1 LYPLIFIAEM
11 IKLGDNTFGKIFK
24 ITSFGESHGMLV
36 GVIIDGTP
44 AGLEFELD
52 IIQRELD
59 KRRPGQSHITTSRAE
74 LDKAEVLSG
83 IFNNKTTGAPIC
95 LLVKN
100 EDVDSSKYERFKE
113 MLRPSQVDYVLSQK
127 FGGFADYRGSGR
139 FSGRITAGFVMA
151 GALAKQILNKV
162 NISVFA
168 YTKSIGKIEDSTNYY
183 IKDIN
188 NFIQKR
194 EISPV
199 RALNPDLSKK
209 MVHEIEVV
217 QKANDS
223 IGGTISCIISNFP
236 VGIGGPIFNGLES
249 NISKAIF
256 SIPAIKGIEFG
267 AGFKAAKMKGSE
279 HNDPWTIKEGKIR
292 TVKNDSGGIIGGI
305 STGMP
310 IKFTVA
316 VKPTPSIGLTQKSV
330 NIKTMKEEEIKIEG
344 RHDPC
349 IVPRAV
355 VVVESMAAIVLL
367 DYLLIEGKIPS
378 VLKT

>member
-1 LYPLIFIAEM
+1 M

-24 ITSFGESHGMLV
+24 ITSFGESHGTLV
-36 GVIIDGTP
+36 GVIIDGAP
-44 AGLEFELD
+44 AGLEFDLD

-59 KRRPGQSHITTSRAE
+59 KRRPGQSHLTTSRVE

-95 LLVKN
+95 LIVKN
-100 EDVDSSKYERFKE
+100 VDVDSSKYERFKE

-127 FGGFADYRGSGR
+127 FGDFADHRGSGR

-168 YTKSIGKIEDSTNYY
+168 YTKSIGKIEDSINYY

-188 NFIQKR
+188 TFIQKR

-209 MVHEIEVV
+209 MEHEIEVV

-236 VGIGGPIFNGLES
+236 VGIGGPIFNSLES

-316 VKPTPSIGLTQKSV
+316 VKPTPSIGLAQKTV
-330 NIKTMKEEEIKIEG
+330 NVKTMKEEDIKIEG

-378 VLKT
+378 VLKI